1 MNINKLKSSASNG
14 LMRLVFLLVTA
25 IVVIPI
31 AWAILSSFKTSAEYL
46 TDPWALP
53 QSLQWVNYANAFEKA
68 KMGDYLLNSVM
79 ITAGS
84 MALLFIIGIPA
95 AYALSRFRFV
105 GSRLL
110 NLAVLAGLFI
120 NTSYI
125 VVPLF
130 LLLKDMQALDNRA
143 MLCIVYAAETLPF
156 SIYLLSGF
164 MKGISK
170 EYEEAAR
177 IDGCGHFSTMLRIV
191 IPMCKPGIITVAMF
205 NFMSYWNE
213 YTLALTLLSTPE
225 KRTLSVGLKNLME
238 MQRFA
243 TDWGAMF
250 AGLVIVMLP
259 TMIFYALV
267 QKKLTSGIT
276 IGGIKG

>member
-1 MNINKLKSSASNG
+1 MNINKLKTSASSG

-31 AWAILSSFKTSAEYL
+31 AWAIISSFKTSAEYL

-53 QSLQWVNYANAFEKA
+53 QSLQWQNYVNAFQKA
-68 KMGDYLLNSVM
+68 NMGDYLLNSVM
-79 ITAGS
+79 ITVGS
-84 MALLFIIGIPA
+84 MALLFIFGIPE

-130 LLLKDMQALDNRA
+130 LQLKDMHALDNRA
-143 MLCIVYAAETLPF
+143 MLCVVYAAETLPF

-164 MKGISK
+164 MKSISR

-177 IDGCGHFSTMLRIV
+177 IDGCGYFSTMLRIV
-191 IPMCKPGIITVAMF
+191 LPMCKPGIITVAMF

-238 MQRFA
+238 MQRYA

-267 QKKLTSGIT
+267 QNKLTSGIT